1 MNKPTKIIIGIIV
14 AIIVIGG
21 VWYGVNE
28 KPKVQV
34 KEETIKIGAILPLTG
49 KDSSTAG
56 TAKEGLLLAVELINK
71 SGGVGG
77 RKIEVI
83 LEDSQSDQT
92 KAITAFNKLIFVDK
106 VQVVIGGF
114 TSMEAAV
121 LAPLAQSNKRILF
134 SPTATTLILNKAGD
148 YVFKFREG
156 IDIQGK
162 KITEVMQKL
171 GIKKLAVIY
180 NDTEIAHDLMNTF
193 PQEAETRGIEIV
205 AVEKY
210 TPKDID
216 FRTQLTKIKSK
227 KPEAIYIIGYPKD
240 TPMVVKQA
248 RELGLQQQIFSINS
262 AESSVIFEI
271 AGPAAEGIIFTTSP
285 LNCKYEIEPGKTFCD
300 IYKEKYGKDP
310 DYRAAY
316 LYDSLMIVVDA
327 INKVGNDA
335 EELKTQLLKT
345 DFNGAVGKTTF
356 DSDGN
361 AQREVIVKTIK
372 NGKFVPYEK

>member
-1 MNKPTKIIIGIIV
+1 MSKKTQIIIGIIV
-14 AIIVIGG
+14 TILVVGVI
-21 VWYGVNE
+21 WYGVN
-28 KPKVQV
+28 KKSALVK

-49 KDSSTAG
+49 KDSTTAG
-56 TAKEGLLLAVELINK
+56 TAKEGLLLAVEQINK
-71 SGGVGG
+71 LGGING
-77 RKIEVI
+77 RKIELI
-83 LEDSQSDQT
+83 LEDSESDQT
-92 KAITAFNKLIFVDK
+92 KAITAFNKLIFGDK

-114 TSMEAAV
+114 TSMEAAA

-134 SPTATTLILNKAGD
+134 SPTATTLVLNKAGD

-156 IDIQGK
+156 IDLQGK
-162 KITEVMQKL
+162 KIAEVMQKL
-171 GIKKLAVIY
+171 NIKKLAIIY

-193 PQEAETRGIEIV
+193 SQEAKSRGIEIV
-205 AVEKY
+205 GVEKY
-210 TPKDID
+210 TQKDID

-240 TPMVVKQA
+240 VSMVVKQT

-271 AGPAAEGIIFTTSP
+271 AGPTAEGIIFTTSP
-285 LNCKYEIEPGKTFCD
+285 LNCKYDVWPGKTFCD

-335 EELKTQLLKT
+335 EKLKIQLLKT
-345 DFNGAVGKTTF
+345 NFNGATGKTIF

-361 AQREVIVKTIK
+361 AQREVIIKTIK
-372 NGKFVPYEK
+372 NGKFVPYEE